1 MHQKSPNVL
10 IMARDTLV
18 GSVIEHRVRLMGWE
32 AICFTSNDE
41 LDLLLAAGLPQL
53 FVVDLDDSGAMGL
66 NLVERL
72 TTDERTSRI
81 PILCMSADG
90 DLNLAELAFRTGAK
104 DFLLVPFDILLLQ
117 QKIEKWLSQGTAT
130 LKSDQAKQDTSE
142 LVVATA

>member
-10 IMARDTLV
+10 IVALDTLV
-18 GSVIEHRVRLMGWE
+18 GEVIEHRVRLMGWE
-32 AICFTSNDE
+32 AMCFSRNEE

-53 FVVDLDDSGAMGL
+53 FIIDLDDSGAMGL

-81 PILCMSADG
+81 PVLCISADG

-117 QKIEKWLSQGTAT
+117 QKVEKWLSTGTAT
-130 LKSDQAKQDTSE
+130 SNPVQAKREASE
-142 LVVATA
+142 LATSSI